1 MQIEEVRLKVWE
13 TAKLELGVKEL
24 KEGSNSRIEE
34 YHAAAS
40 VLNDQKLTDDVPWC
54 SAFACFIIEK
64 CGLKSTNN
72 RSARSWLKWGVE
84 TQTPK
89 RGDLVIFWR
98 GSVDSWQGHVA
109 FFDRFDE
116 NGNVRCL
123 GGNQKDEVCVSTY
136 LRNRVIGFRTYELP

>member
-1 MQIEEVRLKVWE
+1 MTNEEMRLKLFEV
-13 TAKLELGVKEL
+13 AKLEIGVKEFTN
-24 KEGSNSRIEE
+24 GSNPRIEE
-34 YHAAAS
+34 YHKAAS
-40 VLNDQKLTDDVPWC
+40 VLNDKSMTDDVSWC
-54 SAFACFIIEK
+54 SAFACFIVET

-72 RSARSWLKWGVE
+72 RAARSWLKWGVE

-89 RGDLVIFWR
+89 RGDIVIFWR
-98 GSVDSWQGHVA
+98 GSIDGWQGHVA

-136 LRNRVIGFRTYELP
+136 LSNRVIGYRTNQLP